1 MGIGSYPAVNNYQRN
16 RPRASRALRPSGA
29 FFVERSF
36 GIPAR
41 SYLDYSRPKKIA
53 DIEDG
58 EAAAVRIGFIGPAKL
73 FRSKT
78 KVTVTTVSIGDETGN
93 MTASWF
99 NQPYLMK
106 AVPKEPG
113 GYIVGTMDRRSG
125 ARFLRASFM
134 KELPGVVP
142 VYPLVK
148 GLNQA
153 SVRKAVKAALDAC
166 LDGVEETLPE

>member
-1 MGIGSYPAVNNYQRN
+1 MASDPTQPLTTIKGIGPG
-16 RPRASRALRPSGA
+16 RAELFARLGLFSLNDLLEFLP
-29 FFVERSF
+29 
-36 GIPAR
+36 R

-99 NQPYLMK
+99 NQPYIMK

-125 ARFLRASFM
+125 ARLLHLAS
-134 KELPGVVP
+134 
-142 VYPLVK
+142 
-148 GLNQA
+148 
-153 SVRKAVKAALDAC
+153 
-166 LDGVEETLPE
+166 